1 MAILLAAIG
10 GLSAGLL
17 HVLSGPDHLAA
28 VAPLALERR
37 RGWWRP
43 GLLWGLGHGGGVALV
58 GVLLVAMRDL
68 LPLEALSSWSERVVG
83 LALVALGVW
92 ALTRAA
98 RLAVPSV
105 EPEQAQPPGAAPLSD
120 GAAAAMGT
128 LHGLAGGSHLLG
140 VLPAL
145 ALGSSAASVGYLSGF
160 GVGGIVAM
168 AGFSSLV
175 GHGARRFG
183 GPATAVQR
191 RLMQACATVALI
203 VGAVWLAT

>member
-1 MAILLAAIG
+1 MTILLALVG

-43 GLLWGLGHGGGVALV
+43 GLLWGLGHGGGVAV
-58 GVLLVAMRDL
+58 IGVLLVAMRDL
-68 LPLEALSSWSERVVG
+68 LPLEALSSWSERLVG
-83 LALVALGVW
+83 VALVALGCW
-92 ALTRAA
+92 ALARATRVATSPTGA
-98 RLAVPSV
+98 DQDQ
-105 EPEQAQPPGAAPLSD
+105 PEGVVPLSD
-120 GAAAAMGT
+120 RAAAAMGT

-160 GVGGIVAM
+160 GLGGIVAM
-168 AGFSSLV
+168 AAFSTLV
-175 GHGARRFG
+175 GRGARRFG
-183 GPATAVQR
+183 RSSLVVQR
-191 RLMQACATVALI
+191 RLMQACATAAVL
-203 VGAVWLAT
+203 VGSVWLAT

>member
-28 VAPLALERR
+28 VAPLAIERR

-43 GLLWGLGHGGGVALV
+43 GVLWGLGHGGGVALI

-68 LPLEALSSWSERVVG
+68 LPLEALSSWSERIVG
-83 LALVALGVW
+83 VALVALGCW
-92 ALTRAA
+92 ALARAT
-98 RLAVPSV
+98 RLAAPV
-105 EPEQAQPPGAAPLSD
+105 EPEQGRPDGTVPLSD

-168 AGFSSLV
+168 AAFSTLV
-175 GHGARRFG
+175 GRGANRFG
-183 GPATAVQR
+183 RSSHVVER
-191 RLMQACATVALI
+191 RLMQACATAAVL
-203 VGAVWLAT
+203 VGTVWLAT